1 MNSIRYKLFLTLF
14 LVLFAAMQ
22 PVAAAENS
30 RYRVELIVLT
40 HLGHDEQ
47 PREALLLEDYSA
59 ALDFLTPP
67 AETETP
73 SATPSAT
80 PGATPT
86 ERLPAA
92 DTGTGESEESS
103 AVPDAE
109 TDPWN
114 VVSHVPELGE
124 RMQDAWRR
132 LRLSEPFRPLQY
144 LAWEQGGDA
153 PFPTVRVHDLEVILS
168 AEPAAAGP
176 TAEAPQELAPA
187 PDQDP
192 AHSPAPV
199 PADVAEAPPIRHYRL
214 DGAASLTRSRFLHL
228 SIAMELREPLYEG
241 AEPAGATP
249 RGMDSPD
256 ASPGGVP
263 DAPEQPAP
271 TGFLVH
277 ELVQSRAVRTGRM
290 EYFDGPVLG
299 VLAWVTD
306 ISGTVAER
314 PVE

>member
-1 MNSIRYKLFLTLF
+1 MRYKSFLILF
-14 LVLFAAMQ
+14 LVLFAAT
-22 PVAAAENS
+22 PGAAAAANS

-47 PREALLLEDYSA
+47 PREALQLEDYST

-73 SATPSAT
+73 SATPDAS
-80 PGATPT
+80 PT
-86 ERLPAA
+86 ETLAAA
-92 DTGTGESEESS
+92 DTETGEPDESG
-103 AVPDAE
+103 AAQDAE

-114 VVSHVPELGE
+114 VVTHVPELGE

-168 AEPAAAGP
+168 AEPAAAGLT
-176 TAEAPQELAPA
+176 TAASQELAPA

-192 AHSPAPV
+192 VHSATPV

-228 SIAMELREPLYEG
+228 SIAVELRETLYDG
-241 AEPAGATP
+241 TAAAGAGP
-249 RGMDSPD
+249 RTIDSRDVSPD
-256 ASPGGVP
+256 APLGGVP

-306 ISGTVAER
+306 ISETVAER